1 MTSRIQFKSAPEQN
15 DWPEPLNTT
24 TLIPFLFEIEV
35 KTLMISCIYSIIRGN
50 GESEAEYLIRG
61 MLPPPKTQIMP
72 YETAFH
78 DLPASLGLRA
88 EEATEGFV
96 FSAKNER
103 ETEK

>member
-1 MTSRIQFKSAPEQN
+1 
-15 DWPEPLNTT
+15 
-24 TLIPFLFEIEV
+24 
-35 KTLMISCIYSIIRGN
+35 
-50 GESEAEYLIRG
+50 
-61 MLPPPKTQIMP
+61 MP